1 MPFVST
7 GDITVRL
14 DPLLLG
20 TEHSNQTGEEAEAQ
34 EGWGCPKLRSV
45 VVLDLDPKCSSIP
58 LNSWHSKAS
67 IRINQ
72 SSHPPST
79 HTEAESMPHC
89 MDGAWR
95 IPGRE
100 ECRLCCKRQGSAQVM
115 LLFPEQSSCLS
126 SLAAGRCSAGL
137 EKAAFTP
144 ISVREKGYFP
154 EPGSGVEWR
163 GEGLKRRAQLRP
175 FSACSLSISR
185 AGA

>member
-1 MPFVST
+1 MSFLLSQPT
-7 GDITVRL
+7 
-14 DPLLLG
+14 PLLGYWHAIHQYRVHYSQAWPTPPGYRAFKPDRWGSWG
-20 TEHSNQTGEEAEAQ
+20 TR
-34 EGWGCPKLRSV
+34 CPKSWSV
-45 VVLDLDPKCSSIP
+45 VVLDLDPKCSSIPLNSSP

-72 SSHPPST
+72 SSHPHST

-115 LLFPEQSSCLS
+115 LLFLEQSSCLS
-126 SLAAGRCSAGL
+126 PMAAGRCSAGL

-144 ISVREKGYFP
+144 ISVRETDYFP
-154 EPGSGVEWR
+154 EPGSGV
-163 GEGLKRRAQLRP
+163 KRRGP
-175 FSACSLSISR
+175 ET
-185 AGA
+185 